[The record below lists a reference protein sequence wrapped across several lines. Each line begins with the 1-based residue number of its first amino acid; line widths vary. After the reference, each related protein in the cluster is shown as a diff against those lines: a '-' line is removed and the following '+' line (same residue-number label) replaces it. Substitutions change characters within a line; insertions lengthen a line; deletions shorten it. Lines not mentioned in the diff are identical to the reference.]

1 MAKKI
6 KQKATINPLL
16 ALAGLGASA
25 EVTNVSDGRDEQ
37 MLRKGIDPVKG
48 WSRDRNAAEPSA
60 HISASLAKIV

>member
-6 KQKATINPLL
+6 KRTTINPLL
-16 ALAGLGASA
+16 TLAGLGASA

-37 MLRKGIDPVKG
+37 MLRKGIEPVKG

-60 HISASLAKIV
+60 HISASPGKIV